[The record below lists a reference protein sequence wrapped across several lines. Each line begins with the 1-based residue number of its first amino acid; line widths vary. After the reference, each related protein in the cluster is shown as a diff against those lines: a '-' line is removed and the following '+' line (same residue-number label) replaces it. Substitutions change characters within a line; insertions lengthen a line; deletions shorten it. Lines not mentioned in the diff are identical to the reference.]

1 MARRQRRAIWTRTK
15 PTDSAA
21 LRESS
26 PISARSETCP
36 GSFPAT
42 RLFPAEAAIPMPSP
56 SLQNQVGPP
65 GVFQD
70 VGLTTM
76 GRLNMAGLRPDHDVL
91 DIGCGVG
98 RTARYLCDYL
108 DNESRYEGFD
118 IMEQLIEWCKAH
130 ITSMFPN
137 FQFQFV
143 PVFNSAYL
151 PDASLPLASELRFPY
166 SDSSFDFAF
175 AHSVFT
181 HMSHEGSVNYLNE
194 IHRILRPGGISYSTW
209 LLFENDPSANVSP
222 LIAEMHL
229 DASGDVAYHDPEV
242 PDSTVAYR
250 ESFVRNTYA
259 DTGLTI
265 VEPIHPGF
273 AKLQDAVV
281 ALK

>member
-1 MARRQRRAIWTRTK
+1 MARRQRRAIWTRSK

-21 LRESS
+21 RPEIT
-26 PISARSETCP
+26 PISPRSATSP
-36 GSFPAT
+36 GRFPDT
-42 RLFPAEAAIPMPSP
+42 RLFPAEAKIPMPDP

-76 GRLNMAGLRPDHDVL
+76 GRLNLAGLRPDHDVL
-91 DIGCGVG
+91 DVGCGVG

-108 DNESRYEGFD
+108 DKESRYEGFD

-130 ITSMFPN
+130 ITPLFPN

-143 PVFNSAYL
+143 PVYNSAYL
-151 PDASLPLASELRFPY
+151 PDASLQSASELRFPY
-166 SDSSFDFAF
+166 SDESFDFAL

-181 HMSHEGSVNYLNE
+181 HMSLEASVNYLHQ

-209 LLFENDPSANVSP
+209 FLFENDPSTNVSP
-222 LIAEMHL
+222 LIAGMQL
-229 DASGDVAYHDPEV
+229 DATGDVAFDIPEV
-242 PDSTVAYR
+242 PDAAVGYR
-250 ESFVRNTYA
+250 ESFVRKAYA
-259 DTGLTI
+259 ETGLTI